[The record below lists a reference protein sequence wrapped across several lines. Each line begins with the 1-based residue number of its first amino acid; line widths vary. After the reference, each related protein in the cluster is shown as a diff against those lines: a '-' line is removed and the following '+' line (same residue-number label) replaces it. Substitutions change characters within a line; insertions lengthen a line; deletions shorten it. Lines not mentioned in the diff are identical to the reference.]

1 MSFSIKWRKKTRLCS
16 YLDIRVPRVHRRAVG
31 VQMREVVRHF
41 GLRDDLLPRERP
53 AVVEELLPDEVV
65 LDRIATREVVPAGST
80 VQYTTT

>member
-65 LDRIATREVVPAGST
+65 LDRIAIREVVPAGST
-80 VQYTTT
+80 VHNDMT